1 MTNEIINNGWYAVQ
15 IGDNYELDTG
25 SENYNEALR
34 IANEYANNS
43 DYEGQEV
50 RIVTCDIYENGT
62 LSECTDEE
70 IIREGER

>member
-1 MTNEIINNGWYAVQ
+1 MTNKIINNGWYAVQ
-15 IGDNYELDTG
+15 IGTEEDLDRG

-34 IANEYANNS
+34 IANEYANDS

-50 RIVTCDIYENGT
+50 RIITCDIYEDGM

-70 IIREGER
+70 IIKEGER

>member
-1 MTNEIINNGWYAVQ
+1 MTNKIINNGWYAVQ
-15 IGDNYELDTG
+15 VGNYEELDTG
-25 SENYNEALR
+25 SEKYEEALK

-50 RIVTCDIYENGT
+50 RIVTCDIYEDGM
-62 LSECTDEE
+62 LSECTNEE